1 MLEVNIEYIHFQ
13 HQGYS
18 IMEGIG
24 NVKVPLT
31 DPLEVTDLQNSIN
44 GNTQE
49 IMNFNDRVCSDMID
63 K

>member
-1 MLEVNIEYIHFQ
+1 
-13 HQGYS
+13 
-18 IMEGIG
+18 MEGIG

-31 DPLEVTDLQNSIN
+31 DPLEVTDLQNSTN

-49 IMNFNDRVCSDMID
+49 IMNFNYMVCSDMID